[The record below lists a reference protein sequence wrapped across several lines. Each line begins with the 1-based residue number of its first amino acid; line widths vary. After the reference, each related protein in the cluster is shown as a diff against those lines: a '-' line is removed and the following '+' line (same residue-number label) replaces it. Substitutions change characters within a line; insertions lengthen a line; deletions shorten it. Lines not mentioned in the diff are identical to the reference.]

1 MVFTAS
7 LSCFSPMP
15 RNTRN
20 IKEEVWDSSGSATL
34 FPASRSKVRQML
46 STGECI
52 LFCKNCGLAGST
64 EAKKSLLSAGKR
76 CKGVKGQHDLSYKV
90 TPVFRQTSA
99 SSASIPAREMQAN
112 AGLGRSGAVKA
123 AQAKVKFFPM
133 VNAIE
138 MFIAPAGRSAALAQC
153 SI

>member
-1 MVFTAS
+1 
-7 LSCFSPMP
+7 MP
-15 RNTRN
+15 RNNRSH
-20 IKEEVWDSSGSATL
+20 EQVWDSSATAVL
-34 FPASRSKVRQML
+34 FPASRTKVRTML
-46 STGECI
+46 GTGELV
-52 LFCKNCGLAGST
+52 LFCKRCRRTSNL
-64 EAKKSLLSAGKR
+64 EGKR
-76 CKGVKGQHDLSYKV
+76 CAGQTRPHELTYKA
-90 TPVFRQTSA
+90 TEMFRQTSA